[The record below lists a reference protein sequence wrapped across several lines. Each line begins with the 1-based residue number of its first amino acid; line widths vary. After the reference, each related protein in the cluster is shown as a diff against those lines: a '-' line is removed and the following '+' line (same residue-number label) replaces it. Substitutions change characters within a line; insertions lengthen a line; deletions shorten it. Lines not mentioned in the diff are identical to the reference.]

1 MLTYLK
7 QNRITITF
15 TNRFNELFKLLRLS
29 NLEKEPT
36 IRKLDPRAC
45 AQLPPDIPQSPLDYY
60 SQLIQTINFV
70 VCHSRERRW
79 SALKTLLRN
88 TPRNTINGSMDERNG
103 KMINPFHRHRSFSL
117 SSGTRLFLLV
127 AGDN

>member
-88 TPRNTINGSMDERNG
+88 TPRNTINGSMDERNAV
-103 KMINPFHRHRSFSL
+103 R
-117 SSGTRLFLLV
+117 
-127 AGDN
+127 